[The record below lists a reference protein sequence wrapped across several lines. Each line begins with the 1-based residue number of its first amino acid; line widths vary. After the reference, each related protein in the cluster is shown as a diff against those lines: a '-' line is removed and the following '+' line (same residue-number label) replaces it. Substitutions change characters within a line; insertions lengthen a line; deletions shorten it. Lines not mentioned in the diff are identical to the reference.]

1 MVGRWARDWRGM
13 GMEDPPGLPHCPQ
26 GKQDQSTAAPVNLRF
41 APLVSGL
48 PFRPGA
54 APPELLEHQPG
65 KQHFCFHPR
74 TPEPFLRR
82 CFFCH
87 LLKPRHLREARSWAV
102 GACKLYACLLVTMA
116 RGSAPFS
123 GCQSRGEQ
131 CLSLKGCLVFKIG
144 EF

>member
-1 MVGRWARDWRGM
+1 
-13 GMEDPPGLPHCPQ
+13 MEDPPGLPHCPQ

-74 TPEPFLRR
+74 TPGALPQKMFLLPPSEASAFAGGQVLGCRSLQALR
-82 CFFCH
+82 LPRSH
-87 LLKPRHLREARSWAV
+87 YGTGVSTLLGVP
-102 GACKLYACLLVTMA
+102 
-116 RGSAPFS
+116 
-123 GCQSRGEQ
+123 EQ
-131 CLSLKGCLVFKIG
+131 G
-144 EF
+144 